1 MKVIITKNYEE
12 MSDKAFEIMAEVVKN
27 KPDAVLGLATGSTPI
42 GLYKRMI
49 ADHNENG
56 TSYKKV
62 HTVNLDEYAGLDYSS
77 DQSYVYFMRDNLFDH
92 IDIDLKN
99 TNIENGAGG
108 SDAMDGTT
116 KDLSIIAETV
126 AKEGT
131 TTFLATTMTQSKENI
146 LKAMRAVKEYR
157 ETGSE
162 KGARIAG
169 IHLEGPFIAAAHKG
183 AQPLEYVAAPNAE
196 VFDEYNEASGN
207 CIKIITL
214 APEVDG
220 AIGFIRHLKEKGVVV
235 SIGHTGAKCTE
246 VLQAMDAGATN
257 ITHTYNAQSPLHHR
271 EIGVVGSALLFDDL
285 YCELISDTIHVSV
298 PAMQLLV
305 KNKKADKLALITD
318 AMRAKGL
325 ADGISELGG
334 QTVIVKNGEARL
346 QDGTLAGSVLKMN
359 VAVKNMV
366 EKVGVP
372 LTQAVDY
379 CTINPARTLKIDG
392 ETGSIATGKRADF
405 AVLGK
410 NYEVLYTIRDGKIVY
425 KAE

>member
-1 MKVIITKNYEE
+1 M
-12 MSDKAFEIMAEVVKN
+12 KAFKNASVYAEGK
-27 KPDAVLGLATGSTPI
+27 GI
-42 GLYKRMI
+42 IR
-49 ADHNENG
+49 
-56 TSYKKV
+56 TS
-62 HTVNLDEYAGLDYSS
+62 
-77 DQSYVYFMRDNLFDH
+77 VYFDDKIRQIGGYVAGAEEIELPENAVVLPGFIDEH
-92 IDIDLKN
+92 IH
-99 TNIENGAGG
+99 GAGG
-108 SDAMDGTT
+108 SDAMDGNT
-116 KDLSIIAETV
+116 KDLAIIAETV

-131 TTFLATTMTQSKENI
+131 TSFLATTMTQSKENI